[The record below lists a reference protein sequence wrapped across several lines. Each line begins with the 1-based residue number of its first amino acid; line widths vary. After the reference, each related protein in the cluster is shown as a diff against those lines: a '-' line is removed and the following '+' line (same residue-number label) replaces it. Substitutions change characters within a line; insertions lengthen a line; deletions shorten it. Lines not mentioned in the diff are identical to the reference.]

1 MANALPLTAPP
12 NEGQVSPSGPN
23 VSPDTQVL
31 TQAFHVPPHQRS
43 RKAAEKATADAGG
56 RLGLDGGLVRL
67 GSTRHGLMNAKEV
80 PPPKLSMMNSY
91 YAGQLIWVSIT
102 LFVVGLVAVL
112 ASQYEDF
119 VQSVLKQNAVTQHSA
134 CMTVLPILGSMA
146 VINVGLSFPAMGWQF
161 ATLYKLVH
169 PASTTVLRL
178 KFLYWC
184 ETMFLLQYIAGVVA
198 LISFVFYAIRLRMDY
213 DGFNSMWGR
222 IAWSVNALLVLLLAY
237 QWVVF
242 DRFRTHQKQQL
253 GAPNELE
260 HVGSWKFRRW
270 VSGLMGKKAK
280 TTSEFRADLYA
291 SVKRGKLLEVQTL
304 LANALEG
311 LNTDGE
317 RAMFFWKLYAT
328 PAMVLGLYANRT
340 KNPLHIACQQGDAEM
355 ARVLLQAGLN
365 PNFLDKMG
373 GVDLGIGSVYQW
385 LWRRHNRTKYVLVS
399 PLHVAVSHGHL
410 DCVDAL
416 REHEANMDI
425 VAVTDVFSKDLAVP
439 PLFYADS
446 RVTAKA
452 LLGYGANH
460 LMVPS
465 FGTAMSTTVLQHNL
479 FLDRVG
485 LARLLE
491 DHGCDYALTPLHA
504 LAAAGDVAAVQY
516 YLRKGV
522 EPDVL
527 GEYYVGLNQRT
538 PLHWAA
544 VMGRTRV
551 VETLLQHRA
560 TVDFMDRMGR
570 TPLHWA
576 ARHNQVGV
584 IKALLS
590 YHASPTSLDDSNMTP
605 LDVGAHSGSIREDA
619 IRALLDRTS
628 LNINRAYCGETPLHL
643 ALKQGHKD
651 TALALV
657 ACGADIYEVN
667 HDGRRAI
674 DCCISAE
681 LQYSIKKASGSV
693 DVYMSYEPPYY
704 AFAKSVCDAIEANFI
719 SVNLRPVLET
729 VPNKTLLK
737 GVSVVLCVLSE
748 GYGRHNLCMSE
759 LALAKQYSVPV
770 VAVNCDCGPLSEELQ
785 VYLFTRQIIP
795 FQRSVI
801 QKAIDPLTSGLYAF
815 TMDHDVFTQSL
826 RSLLDGLRDEVELHR
841 LGKRRNPHGMA
852 NGLAKTVLGTSSR
865 YLHAATPS
873 KHKPHSIFVSHGD
886 CHPEFVQQLRFHL
899 RQRGA
904 SVLVDSNSNV
914 SGLKE
919 RVVAAKDAI
928 LQCQLFLVVLSAE
941 SILTSLVSDQL
952 AFAEDKGKRIVPIC
966 LHSKLAG
973 AGKLAGLFQNR
984 LLVFADDLGFEHGMD
999 SLVECLDE
1007 VSSSAP
1013 QDDAVAISKIQ
1024 AELHAA

>member
-1 MANALPLTAPP
+1 
-12 NEGQVSPSGPN
+12 
-23 VSPDTQVL
+23 
-31 TQAFHVPPHQRS
+31 
-43 RKAAEKATADAGG
+43 
-56 RLGLDGGLVRL
+56 
-67 GSTRHGLMNAKEV
+67 
-80 PPPKLSMMNSY
+80 
-91 YAGQLIWVSIT
+91 
-102 LFVVGLVAVL
+102 
-112 ASQYEDF
+112 
-119 VQSVLKQNAVTQHSA
+119 
-134 CMTVLPILGSMA
+134 
-146 VINVGLSFPAMGWQF
+146 
-161 ATLYKLVH
+161 
-169 PASTTVLRL
+169 
-178 KFLYWC
+178 
-184 ETMFLLQYIAGVVA
+184 
-198 LISFVFYAIRLRMDY
+198 
-213 DGFNSMWGR
+213 
-222 IAWSVNALLVLLLAY
+222 
-237 QWVVF
+237 
-242 DRFRTHQKQQL
+242 
-253 GAPNELE
+253 
-260 HVGSWKFRRW
+260 
-270 VSGLMGKKAK
+270 
-280 TTSEFRADLYA
+280 
-291 SVKRGKLLEVQTL
+291 
-304 LANALEG
+304 
-311 LNTDGE
+311 
-317 RAMFFWKLYAT
+317 MFFWKLYAT

-527 GEYYVGLNQRT
+527 GDIARRSTLWIEWAEHHCTGRLGQFFRWWTCLCDNYVRG
-538 PLHWAA
+538 H
-544 VMGRTRV
+544 
-551 VETLLQHRA
+551 
-560 TVDFMDRMGR
+560 D
-570 TPLHWA
+570 
-576 ARHNQVGV
+576 RHNQVGV

-729 VPNKTLLK
+729 GTTLPNKTLLK

-886 CHPEFVQQLRFHL
+886 CHPEFVQQ
-899 RQRGA
+899 
-904 SVLVDSNSNV
+904 V

-966 LHSKLAG
+966 LHSKLAS

-1007 VSSSAP
+1007 VSSASLDE
-1013 QDDAVAISKIQ
+1013 DDAVAISKIQ